1 MDLSIIVPTYNE
13 QENIEKLVYQLRR
26 VLLGSGLAYEIIFVD
41 DSNDDTLK
49 LLQTLS
55 NYYKEVKFFH
65 REGIRGLASAVAD
78 GFLKSQ
84 GEFIVVMD
92 ADLQHPPEMISLIIQ
107 RLNMADIVI
116 PSRFVEG
123 GSDGGLHGFR
133 KLISWTARTIGR
145 FSIRRLREIS
155 DCTGGYFGIKRTVI
169 EGVQLDPVGWKILIE
184 VLVKGNYETVHEIPY
199 TFLARNDGKSKMDLK
214 EQWNYLV
221 HITRLVKSSPED
233 LRFYSFCL
241 VGILGVF
248 VNLFSLT
255 VLVKVFGFETVHS
268 SLGASFIA
276 LLHNYV
282 LNERITWRDYQH
294 PVIWR
299 RAWQL
304 PQFMIVCG
312 LGIAVT
318 SLFMQ
323 IFISIGW
330 NIYAGQ
336 LIGILAA
343 TAWSYSANNRW
354 TWARSSQSTDS
365 RNKMRVTQE
374 YPHEI
379 S

>member
-1 MDLSIIVPTYNE
+1 MDLSIVVPTFNE
-13 QENIEKLVYQLRR
+13 QENVEKLVHQLRH
-26 VLLGSGLAYEIIFVD
+26 VLVGSGLTYEIIFID
-41 DSNDDTLK
+41 DSSDDTPK
-49 LLQTLS
+49 VLQNLS
-55 NYYKEVKFFH
+55 NYYIEVNFFH

-84 GEFIVVMD
+84 GNFIVVMD

-133 KLISWTARTIGR
+133 KLISLTARIIGQ

-155 DCTGGYFGIKRTVI
+155 DCTGGYFGIRRKVI
-169 EGVQLDPVGWKILIE
+169 DGVHLEPVGWKILIE

-199 TFLARNDGKSKMDLK
+199 TFLARNDGKSKMDIK

-221 HITRLVKSSPED
+221 HIARLVKSSPED

-255 VLVKVFGFETVHS
+255 ALVKVFGFETVRS

-276 LLHNYV
+276 LLHNYI
-282 LNERITWRDYQH
+282 LNERITWRDCQN

-304 PQFMIVCG
+304 PQFMVVCG
-312 LGIAVT
+312 LGIVIT
-318 SLFMQ
+318 SLFLQ
-323 IFISIGW
+323 IFTSMGWSIY
-330 NIYAGQ
+330 IGQ
-336 LIGILAA
+336 LIGILVA

-354 TWARSSQSTDS
+354 TWARSSQITDT